1 MTMSRLLFLLL
12 VLANVAF
19 FVYARLAGAPGTRDS
34 GAPARQMEA
43 DKVRVLTPEQ
53 ATARIRA
60 VGGTAPSAS
69 AAVSPGLPERG
80 CFEWGAFAPADLAAA
95 RAAADQLARGVELTE
110 RRVGPPTGWWVYVPP
125 LENRAAANARIAEIR
140 SQGIDD
146 VSLVV
151 EDPKF
156 ANGVSLGV
164 FASAEAAAKR
174 LAEVRRRGVKAE
186 AGPREAS
193 SQRIFLRFADA
204 PGELRSRFAEQRAAF
219 PAADVSDCPK
229 T

>member
-1 MTMSRLLFLLL
+1 MWRLLFLLL
-12 VLANVAF
+12 VLANVGF
-19 FVYARLAGAPGTRDS
+19 FVYARYAGAPGTRDP
-34 GAPARQMEA
+34 GAVARQIEA

-53 ATARIRA
+53 VAAR
-60 VGGTAPSAS
+60 TPQPAS
-69 AAVSPGLPERG
+69 APQAAVASSERG
-80 CFEWGAFAPADLAAA
+80 CIEWGGFAPMELAAA
-95 RAAADQLARGVELTE
+95 RATVDALARGVEMSE

-125 LENRAAANARIAEIR
+125 LESRAAANARIGEIR
-140 SQGIDD
+140 AQGIED
-146 VSLVV
+146 VSPVV

-156 ANGVSLGV
+156 ANGISLGV

-193 SQRIFLRFADA
+193 SQRIFLRFPDA
-204 PGELRSRFAEQRAAF
+204 PGELRARLAEQRSAF
-219 PAADVSDCPK
+219 PGAEVADCAK